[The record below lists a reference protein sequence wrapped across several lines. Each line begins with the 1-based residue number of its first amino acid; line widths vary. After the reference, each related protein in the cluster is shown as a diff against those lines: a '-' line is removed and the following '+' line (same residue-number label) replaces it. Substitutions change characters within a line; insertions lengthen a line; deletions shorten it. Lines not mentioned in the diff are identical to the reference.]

1 MNAYQGK
8 DPYVFVSYAHKD
20 WSEVEPIIMQLKH
33 QMCRVWYDE
42 GLRPGGSWDD
52 DLAEHIM
59 SCACFVV
66 LLTREAVES
75 QYVKAEL
82 TFAISKKRRVLP
94 VLFDG
99 VILPPGLEFT
109 LASIQCASLAGCT
122 EPKEKVKKII
132 PYLPGEVFAPLLKPF
147 LSAEGYSF
155 FLEEENVVF
164 ESPTYT
170 GPERVSENMRITA
183 RDQEGNEYELFRF
196 EPGFAYDS
204 SYNITQCQEIAD
216 DYFVGKIQGSY
227 VLHVL
232 ARFELDYP
240 LTGPDF
246 DALLLFGLRVPKDE
260 VPTVKLFDYQ
270 IVRLIHSAYD
280 EGKKLKDTAWS
291 SSVIKKLDQL
301 LTTG

>member
-1 MNAYQGK
+1 
-8 DPYVFVSYAHKD
+8 
-20 WSEVEPIIMQLKH
+20 
-33 QMCRVWYDE
+33 
-42 GLRPGGSWDD
+42 
-52 DLAEHIM
+52 
-59 SCACFVV
+59 
-66 LLTREAVES
+66 
-75 QYVKAEL
+75 
-82 TFAISKKRRVLP
+82 
-94 VLFDG
+94 
-99 VILPPGLEFT
+99 
-109 LASIQCASLAGCT
+109 
-122 EPKEKVKKII
+122 
-132 PYLPGEVFAPLLKPF
+132 
-147 LSAEGYSF
+147 
-155 FLEEENVVF
+155 
-164 ESPTYT
+164 
-170 GPERVSENMRITA
+170 MRITA

-301 LTTG
+301 LTAKS